1 MCVCVYL
8 CVCVH
13 VCVCVCVCCVC
24 VCVCVCVCTMY
35 AECCCH
41 VILISVQ
48 FSSSMLK
55 LRKVK
60 YNHILKGRKAS
71 KVSYMRVRSTGIISE
86 WIRIFK
92 VHVNLLN

>member
-1 MCVCVYL
+1 MCICVSVCVR
-8 CVCVH
+8 
-13 VCVCVCVCCVC
+13 
-24 VCVCVCVCTMY
+24 VCVCTMH

-71 KVSYMRVRSTGIISE
+71 KVSYMRVRSTGN
-86 WIRIFK
+86 IRMDKNIESTCKSFE
-92 VHVNLLN
+92 LIL